1 MCATLNFRRTE
12 LNPSLWV
19 SLFAAF
25 TSVLA
30 IFITV
35 IYRKKDARPW
45 LVVEQFTIERELNDR
60 VRVIAHTKN
69 SAGGPAL
76 DVQYQFCIEGQC
88 SGYNEDS
95 SAIFPGATVYIH
107 MPTVG
112 CWEPQSEDKLTFEV
126 RYKDIYGN
134 SYFLKQ
140 VSKSPSFLRE
150 YRSEPK
156 REWRNLWLKI

>member
-1 MCATLNFRRTE
+1 M
-12 LNPSLWV
+12 NPSLWI
-19 SLFAAF
+19 SLFAALI
-25 TSVLA
+25 SVLA

-45 LVVEQFTIERELNDR
+45 LVIEQFEIEKEQDHRL
-60 VRVIAHTKN
+60 RVIAHTKN

-76 DVQYQFCIEGQC
+76 DVNYQFCIEGQC
-88 SGYNEDS
+88 SGYNQNS
-95 SAIFPGATVYIH
+95 SAIFPGATVFMH

-112 CWEPQSEDKLTFEV
+112 GWEPQVDDELTFEV

-140 VSKSPSFLRE
+140 VSKSPSFLLN
-150 YRSEPK
+150 YQSEPK

>member
-1 MCATLNFRRTE
+1 LN
-12 LNPSLWV
+12 LSV
-19 SLFAAF
+19 GISLFAALV
-25 TSVLA
+25 SVLA

-35 IYRKKDARPW
+35 IFRKKDARPW
-45 LVVEQFTIERELNDR
+45 LVVEQFAVEKEPDDR
-60 VRVIAHTKN
+60 LRVIAQTKN
-69 SAGGPAL
+69 LAGGPAL

-88 SGYNEDS
+88 SGYNNDS
-95 SAIFPGATVYIH
+95 SAIFPGATVFMH

-112 CWEPQSEDKLTFEV
+112 GWEPEANDKLTFEV

-134 SYFLKQ
+134 SYSLQQ
-140 VSKSPSFLRE
+140 VSKAPSFLLE